1 MTVRFRRVLPSLWI
15 FSVHK
20 MKNRKLF
27 LLMAVSFI
35 FVAFSAVVNAYAE
48 ESAFDYSAEKMDCRI
63 TPPVINTEEA
73 DRNRDL
79 LGAVSEL
86 DWSIGPE
93 NAILTIIEYADFQCP
108 YCADTSLSLIKY
120 QQKHSDDVRLV
131 YRHFPLSFHE
141 KAVPAALAAN
151 AAGYQGMFFEA
162 EEFLFEKQAEWSVL
176 ESNDAFTEW
185 LIQEFSQFSDL
196 DFDLWYLAFSDSDNE
211 TVVRNM
217 YSQVIKAGIVSGT
230 PTVFL
235 NYTDSNYMF
244 DNASL
249 DSFVEKIRIDE
260 SRTSECPDVV
270 IEEGRSYTAILET
283 DAGDIHIELFPET
296 APNAVN
302 SFKFQ
307 AKSGLFDGTEIR
319 SGYNGFEI
327 SFGDMASPGYSF
339 DAEFDDSRLFDGP
352 GYFGI
357 SFTDG
362 QTFGRIFITN
372 DVHAVY
378 EMQIRHDCPGTDI
391 SDETIGQYVLEK
403 IIRFSK
409 SNTVFGKIADE
420 DMDKLEQLNK
430 GTVIN
435 KIRFQ

>member
-1 MTVRFRRVLPSLWI
+1 MRKVKMKYCKLFFLTVISFISLVLPSAVI
-15 FSVHK
+15 AANEKSV
-20 MKNRKLF
+20 
-27 LLMAVSFI
+27 
-35 FVAFSAVVNAYAE
+35 
-48 ESAFDYSAEKMDCRI
+48 FDYSVQKMECRI
-63 TPPVINTEEA
+63 APPVIDTEEA

-93 NAILTIIEYADFQCP
+93 DAVLTIIEYADFQCP
-108 YCADTSLSLIKY
+108 YCADASLKLIEY
-120 QQKHSDDVRLV
+120 QKAHSDDVRLI

-211 TVVRNM
+211 TAVRNM

-249 DSFVEKIRIDE
+249 DSFIEKIKIDE
-260 SRTSECPDVV
+260 SRTSECPDVL

-283 DAGDIHIELFPET
+283 DAGDIHIELFTET

-307 AKSGLFDGTEIR
+307 AESGLFDGTEIR
-319 SGYNGFEI
+319 SGHDGSEI
-327 SFGDMASPGYSF
+327 LFGDMASSSYSF
-339 DAEFDDSRLFDGP
+339 DAEFDDSRLFGGP
-352 GYFGI
+352 GYLGI
-357 SFTDG
+357 SFAG
-362 QTFGRIFITN
+362 G
-372 DVHAVY
+372 
-378 EMQIRHDCPGTDI
+378 
-391 SDETIGQYVLEK
+391 
-403 IIRFSK
+403 
-409 SNTVFGKIADE
+409 
-420 DMDKLEQLNK
+420 
-430 GTVIN
+430 
-435 KIRFQ
+435 

>member
-1 MTVRFRRVLPSLWI
+1 
-15 FSVHK
+15 

-27 LLMAVSFI
+27 LLAAVSFI
-35 FVAFSAVVNAYAE
+35 FAAFSAVVNASAE
-48 ESAFDYSAEKMDCRI
+48 KAAFDYSAEKMDCRI
-63 TPPVINTEEA
+63 APPVIDTEEA

-93 NAILTIIEYADFQCP
+93 DAVLTIIEYADFQCP
-108 YCADTSLSLIKY
+108 YCADASLSLIEY
-120 QQKHSDDVRLV
+120 QKEHSDDVRLV

-162 EEFLFEKQAEWSVL
+162 EEFFFEKQAEWSVL
-176 ESNDAFTEW
+176 ENNDAFTEW
-185 LIQEFSQFSDL
+185 LIREFSQFSDL

-211 TVVRNM
+211 AAVRNM

-235 NYTDSNYMF
+235 NYIDSNYMF
-244 DNASL
+244 DAASL
-249 DSFVEKIRIDE
+249 DSFIEKIRMDKYR
-260 SRTSECPDVV
+260 SSECPDVV
-270 IEEGRSYTAILET
+270 IEEGSSYSAVLET
-283 DAGDIHIELFPET
+283 DAGDIHIELFPDT

-302 SFKFQ
+302 SFKYQ
-307 AKSGLFDGTEIR
+307 AESGFLDGSEMRT
-319 SGYNGFEI
+319 SYDGFEI
-327 SFGDMASPGYSF
+327 MVGDMAAPGYSF
-339 DAEFDDSRLFDGP
+339 DTEFDDSRIFDGP
-352 GYFGI
+352 GYIGIGFG
-357 SFTDG
+357 SG
-362 QTFGRIFITN
+362 QPLDRIFITN

-378 EMQIRHDCPGTDI
+378 EMQIRRDSQETDI
-391 SDETIGQYVLEK
+391 SDMAIGKYVHEK

-409 SNTVFGKIADE
+409 ANTVFGRITDE
-420 DMDKLEQLNK
+420 DLDKLDQLNK

-435 KIRFQ
+435 KIHIQ

>member
-1 MTVRFRRVLPSLWI
+1 MRKD
-15 FSVHK
+15 K
-20 MKNRKLF
+20 MNNRKLF

-35 FVAFSAVVNAYAE
+35 FAAFSAVVNASAE
-48 ESAFDYSAEKMDCRI
+48 KAAFDYSAEKMNCTI
-63 TPPVINTEEA
+63 APPVIDTEEA

-79 LGAVSEL
+79 LGAVTEL

-93 NAILTIIEYADFQCP
+93 DAVLTIIEYADFQCP
-108 YCADTSLSLIKY
+108 YCADASLSLLEY

-185 LIQEFSQFSDL
+185 LIREFSKFSDL

-211 TVVRNM
+211 ATVRNM
-217 YSQVIKAGIVSGT
+217 YSKVIKAGIVSGT

-235 NYTDSNYMF
+235 NYVDSNYMF
-244 DNASL
+244 DEASL
-249 DSFVEKIRIDE
+249 NSFIEKTRINE
-260 SRTSECPDVV
+260 YRVSECPDVV
-270 IEEGRSYTAILET
+270 IKKGKTYTAVLET
-283 DAGDIHIELFPET
+283 DAGEIHIELFPDT

-302 SFKFQ
+302 SFMYQ
-307 AKSGLFDGTEIR
+307 AESGLYDGAELQ
-319 SGYNGFEI
+319 SGCDGFEI
-327 SFGDMASPGYSF
+327 SFGDMAISGYSF

-352 GYFGI
+352 GYIGI
-357 SFTDG
+357 SFVDG
-362 QTFGRIFITN
+362 QPFDRIFITN
-372 DVHAVY
+372 DVHEIY
-378 EMQIRHDCPGTDI
+378 EKQIRKDSQCRDI
-391 SDETIGQYVLEK
+391 SDETIGKYVHDK

-409 SNTVFGKIADE
+409 DNTVFGRIMDE
-420 DMDKLEQLNK
+420 DLDKLNLLNK

-435 KIRFQ
+435 KIRLQ